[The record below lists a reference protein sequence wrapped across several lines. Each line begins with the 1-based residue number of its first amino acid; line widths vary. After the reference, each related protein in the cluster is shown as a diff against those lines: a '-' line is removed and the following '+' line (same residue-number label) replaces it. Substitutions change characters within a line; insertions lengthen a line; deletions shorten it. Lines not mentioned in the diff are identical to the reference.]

1 MSDSKIDR
9 VVFMALQQLA
19 NCKYAYQSIVDG
31 AVEAITYTYR
41 IDLTPAEME
50 TAKTKTSVAL
60 AKVMEK

>member
-1 MSDSKIDR
+1 
-9 VVFMALQQLA
+9 MALQQLA